1 MSDGDLLKKLGI
13 DAKHMNDILASIFT
27 DIAQGKITSR
37 IEMAERAKEFNKA
50 ERNLLIILGIE
61 SIIENANNVEIVE

>member
-1 MSDGDLLKKLGI
+1 VIEKAKK
-13 DAKHMNDILASIFT
+13 
-27 DIAQGKITSR
+27 
-37 IEMAERAKEFNKA
+37 FNKA